1 MLISFLRIF
10 SEKNEVKFV
19 LCVSKADIVLLIKW
33 IHPLV
38 LPAQHKICGFF
49 SLVKMTSNRLSV
61 VEKVGR
67 KPNRYVYKGRLIAC
81 I

>member
-10 SEKNEVKFV
+10 SEKNEAKFV

-38 LPAQHKICGFF
+38 LPAHHKRYGFF
-49 SLVKMTSNRLSV
+49 PLVKMTSNRLSV
-61 VEKVGR
+61 VEKVGG
-67 KPNRYVYKGRLIAC
+67 KPDMFTKAG
-81 I
+81 